1 MPTSITITVDATE
14 ATAKL
19 SAIRGALQARAS
31 IHDAAAT
38 AASVLIRRHLLSRNS
53 RSERSNYWSSA
64 MEATTAE
71 ADADRVRVIIRHPGI
86 AWHRWGG
93 TINAKPGKALAI
105 PLRDELHGINAKEYL
120 TGKTGAFV
128 YRSKN
133 NKAFLAIRDGK
144 AMRILYLLLK
154 SVSKSEDPSVLPTDD
169 AIHSTASAA
178 IRNLLRSVIRSQPAA
193 AR

>member
-1 MPTSITITVDATE
+1 MPTSITVTVDATV
-14 ATAKL
+14 ASAKL
-19 SAIRGALQARAS
+19 SAIRGTLQARKA
-31 IHDAAAT
+31 IHNAAAT

-53 RSERSNYWSSA
+53 RSGRSNYWSSA

-71 ADADRVRVIIRHPGI
+71 SDLESARVIIRHPGI

-133 NKAFLAIRDGK
+133 HKAFLAIRDGK
-144 AMRILYLLLK
+144 ALRILYLLLK
-154 SVSKSEDPSVLPTDD
+154 SVSKSEDPSVLPAD
-169 AIHSTASAA
+169 AEISATASAA
-178 IRNLLRSVIRSQPAA
+178 IRNLVRRAIRKPK
-193 AR
+193 

>member
-1 MPTSITITVDATE
+1 MPTSITINVAATS

-19 SAIRGALQARAS
+19 AELRGALQARAS
-31 IHDAAAT
+31 IHKAAAT

-71 ADADRVRVIIRHPGI
+71 SDGDSARIIIRHPGI

-93 TINAKPGKALAI
+93 TIKAKPGKALAI
-105 PLRDELHGINAKEYL
+105 PLRDELHGINAKEYFD
-120 TGKTGAFV
+120 KHPGAFV

-154 SVSKSEDPSVLPTDD
+154 SVSKSEDPSVLPTDA
-169 AIHSTASAA
+169 AIRSTASAA
-178 IRNLLRSVIRSQPAA
+178 IRNLVRLAIRPTK
-193 AR
+193 

>member
-1 MPTSITITVDATE
+1 MPTSITVTVDATV
-14 ATAKL
+14 ASAKL
-19 SAIRGALQARAS
+19 SAIRGTLQARKA
-31 IHDAAAT
+31 IHNAAAT

-53 RSERSNYWSSA
+53 RSGRSNYWSSA

-71 ADADRVRVIIRHPGI
+71 SDLESARVIIRHPGI

-128 YRSKN
+128 YRSKH

-144 AMRILYLLLK
+144 ALRILYLLLK
-154 SVSKSEDPSVLPTDD
+154 SVSKSEDPSVLPAD
-169 AIHSTASAA
+169 AEISDTASAA
-178 IRNLLRSVIRSQPAA
+178 IRNLVRRAIRQPK
-193 AR
+193 